1 MATLAQVVASGRNLC
16 TIGFDDAPFER
27 RTGAPVQVA
36 GVVCSGTRFE
46 GLLWGHTTKDG
57 TDATEVLAQMLAGS
71 KFAPQLHLVLCDG
84 VTVGGLN
91 IIDLITLHEATAL
104 PCVSVMRRPPDL
116 RAIRRV
122 VDRLPDAQVRWHRI
136 QRAGVVHQ
144 LGGFTF
150 QVVGAEP
157 ADVAAALSSLTDR
170 GKVPEPLRLAHLI
183 GSAVVRGESS
193 NRA

>member
-1 MATLAQVVASGRNLC
+1 MGSLAQVVGSGRNLC

-27 RTGAPVQVA
+27 RAGAPVQVA

-57 TDATEVLAQMLAGS
+57 TDATEVLAEMLVGS

-91 IIDLITLHEATAL
+91 VIDLITLHEATSL
-104 PCVSVMRRPPDL
+104 PCVSVMRRLPDL
-116 RAIRRV
+116 QAIRRV
-122 VDRLPDAQVRWHRI
+122 VQRLPDPELRWHRI
-136 QRAGVVHQ
+136 QRAGTVHQ

-150 QVVGAEP
+150 QVVGAEVE
-157 ADVAAALSSLTDR
+157 DVATALSSLTDR
-170 GKVPEPLRLAHLI
+170 GRVPEPLRLAHLI